1 MTKAAGST
9 GAGPTVTV
17 AIEQH
22 FPAPQRV
29 LDDSLAYHM
38 LPASMRTVVWMTKP
52 AFMRDW
58 FVRSLEKP
66 APGIWGGILVRKR
79 FIDEKLLGSAGQ
91 VAAIVDLGAGLDTRV
106 YRLAELASVP
116 AWEVD
121 QPENIAAKR
130 AALES
135 ALGALPAHVTL
146 VPVDFD
152 REILGDAL
160 AHHGYVTG
168 AVTFFILEA
177 VTQYLTEAGI
187 ESVFGFLATAAP
199 GSRLAFTYVTKDF
212 IDGTN
217 THGQDELRAKYVTK
231 EKLWLWGIDP
241 DAVAAFLARYG
252 WQVVEHPT
260 YAELAQKYVTPTR
273 RELVA
278 TPIERMVYAE
288 KLGDA

>member
-1 MTKAAGST
+1 MTRAAGKT

-22 FPAPQRV
+22 YPAPQRV
-29 LDDSLAYHM
+29 LDDSLAYRM
-38 LPASMRTVVWMTKP
+38 LPAAMRPVVWMTTP

-58 FVRSLEKP
+58 FVKSLEKP

-79 FIDEKLLGSAGQ
+79 YIDAKLVESAGH
-91 VAAIVDLGAGLDTRV
+91 VAAVVDLGAGLDTRL
-106 YRLAELASVP
+106 YRLPELGSVP

-121 QPENIAAKR
+121 QPENIAVKR
-130 AALES
+130 AALTA
-135 ALGALPAHVTL
+135 ALGTIPQHVTF

-152 REILGDAL
+152 REALGDAL
-160 AHHGYVTG
+160 ARHGYAAG

-187 ESVFGFLATAAP
+187 ESVFGFLAIAAP
-199 GSRLAFTYVTKDF
+199 GSRLAFTYVTKEF
-212 IDGTN
+212 LDGTD
-217 THGQDELRAKYVTK
+217 THGQDKLRVRYVTK
-231 EKLWLWGIDP
+231 EKLWLWGMDP

-252 WQVVEHPT
+252 WRIVEHPT
-260 YAELAQKYVTPTR
+260 YADLAQKYVAPTGR
-273 RELVA
+273 NLTS

-288 KLGDA
+288 KLGGA

>member
-1 MTKAAGST
+1 MTKSAGKT

-29 LDDSLAYHM
+29 LDDSLAYKM
-38 LPASMRTVVWMTKP
+38 LPLGMRTVVWMTKP

-66 APGIWGGILVRKR
+66 APGIWAGVLVRKR
-79 FIDEKLLGSAGQ
+79 YIDEKLLES
-91 VAAIVDLGAGLDTRV
+91 VDHIRAVVNLGAGLDTRL
-106 YRLAELASVP
+106 YRMAELASLP

-130 AALES
+130 AGLES
-135 ALGALPAHVTL
+135 ALGEVPRHITL
-146 VPVDFD
+146 VPIDFD
-152 REILGDAL
+152 NEALSDAL
-160 AHHGYVTG
+160 ARHGYVAG

-187 ESVFGFLATAAP
+187 ESVFGFLSTAAP

-212 IDGTN
+212 MDGTD
-217 THGQDELRAKYVTK
+217 THGQDQLRAKYVTK
-231 EKLWLWGIDP
+231 EKIWLWGMDP
-241 DAVAAFLARYG
+241 DAVAGFLARYG
-252 WQVVEHPT
+252 WRLVEHPT
-260 YAELAQKYVTPTR
+260 DAELAQRYIAPTGR
-273 RELVA
+273 NLA
-278 TPIERMVYAE
+278 STPIERIVYAE
-288 KLGDA
+288 KLAGT